1 MKEIHIKDY
10 NLVMGGVAPA
20 LVAAGA
26 GATTGIATYLSTQAM
41 GDQDPTVGGFIGAA
55 VGGAVGGMVGSKVGS
70 AIGGSI
76 LSASLGGMTDGVIN
90 SMYKDIEKSGNKLE
104 EDNYNN

>member
-26 GATTGIATYLSTQAM
+26 GATTGIATYLSTSY
-41 GDQDPTVGGFIGAA
+41 GRLGSNCRWFYRSCSRRSCGGNGWI
-55 VGGAVGGMVGSKVGS
+55 
-70 AIGGSI
+70 
-76 LSASLGGMTDGVIN
+76 
-90 SMYKDIEKSGNKLE
+90 
-104 EDNYNN
+104 

>member
-26 GATTGIATYLSTQAM
+26 GAGATTGIATYLSTQAM
-41 GDQDPTVGGFIGAA
+41 GD
-55 VGGAVGGMVGSKVGS
+55 
-70 AIGGSI
+70 
-76 LSASLGGMTDGVIN
+76 
-90 SMYKDIEKSGNKLE
+90 
-104 EDNYNN
+104 